1 MTPPGIDALLR
12 DSAAQIGQALDLPA
26 REARLEARLLLE
38 HLQEHYALIHA
49 RDGEEAWQMLQS
61 EPAIELVIT
70 DVLMPRMGAR
80 GLVKYVRSLRPSMPV
95 LCTSGYAEGKSDP
108 ERMIPDDVPFLLKPW
123 RTNDL
128 LVQLLSLLYAP
139 SALI

>member
-1 MTPPGIDALLR
+1 MSIDAL
-12 DSAAQIGQALDLPA
+12 SALQGRGELVLLAEDEELVRRAAIRILERNGYSVLPA
-26 REARLEARLLLE
+26 EDG
-38 HLQEHYALIHA
+38 QHA
-49 RDGEEAWQMLQS
+49 MELFAANADEVR
-61 EPAIELVIT
+61 LVIT

-80 GLVKYVRSLRPSMPV
+80 GLVEFVRSLRPSMPV

-128 LVQLLSLLYAP
+128 LVQLRALLDAP